1 MDDNKTAKGSARGTS
16 VALKYA
22 INLMM
27 IGPSIPLPTKS
38 SIQSQKNW
46 SIKTNRVIK
55 NVAINGP
62 MNDRSISI
70 SSFLINVLRSYVI
83 VSLEMDRAKIQL
95 SPEELELVQ
104 NAEWLLTKNR
114 IIEKV
119 YGMFGLLIDDIK
131 ELSQRQ
137 PILFSEMFTI
147 SPKISK
153 GENYLGLPYVMLDY
167 PRYFGKTDTIAIRTM
182 FWWGNFFS
190 VTLHLKGKYKEAL
203 LPSFKTYLP
212 VLADHHF
219 FVSIN
224 KDEWRH
230 DFLPDNYR
238 EVSRDEATAF
248 DDKLLGG
255 EEFCKIAAKISLHDW
270 SNVPAKLTRLYDVLF
285 KYCIVSYQGDERGL

>member
-1 MDDNKTAKGSARGTS
+1 
-16 VALKYA
+16 
-22 INLMM
+22 
-27 IGPSIPLPTKS
+27 
-38 SIQSQKNW
+38 
-46 SIKTNRVIK
+46 
-55 NVAINGP
+55 

-119 YGMFGLLIDDIK
+119 YEMFGLLIDNIRK
-131 ELSQRQ
+131 LSQDQ
-137 PILFSEMFTI
+137 PVLFPEIFTI

-167 PRYFGKTDTIAIRTM
+167 PRYFGKTDTMAIRTM

-190 VTLHLKGKYKEAL
+190 VTLHLKGKYKKAL
-203 LPSFKTYLP
+203 LPSLKTYLP
-212 VLADHHF
+212 VLAEHHF

-238 EVSRDEATAF
+238 EFSGDEATPF
-248 DDKLLGG
+248 GDTLLEA

-270 SNVPAKLTRLYDVLF
+270 SHVPAQLTRLYDVLF
-285 KYCIVSYQGDERGL
+285 KYCIISYPGDERGL